1 MDIDS
6 FKLAIGLKVGVK
18 GKREIKNDPSTFS
31 WNNRGVGSSIPWDGD
46 LVVRAGP
53 VQEIRSSVLIMIG
66 LIRYGCGNVRKPR
79 DLWVWASTERMQ
91 PKEQEPLVIWMVF
104 KVFTKDENS

>member
-1 MDIDS
+1 MR
-6 FKLAIGLKVGVK
+6 V
-18 GKREIKNDPSTFS
+18 
-31 WNNRGVGSSIPWDGD
+31 
-46 LVVRAGP
+46 GP
-53 VQEIRSSVLIMIG
+53 VQEIRSSVLIMMG

-79 DLWVWASTERMQ
+79 DLWVWVSTERMQ